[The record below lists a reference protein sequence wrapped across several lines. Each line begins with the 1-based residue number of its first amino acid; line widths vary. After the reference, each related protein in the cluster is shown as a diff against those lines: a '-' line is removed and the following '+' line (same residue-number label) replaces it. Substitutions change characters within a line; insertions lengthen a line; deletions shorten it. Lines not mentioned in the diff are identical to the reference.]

1 MVRFS
6 FFLFGSWADE
16 GSALMLKVVSC
27 KQVQEEVAETDE
39 SERTK
44 PAFSGWRDHG
54 PVTQF

>member
-27 KQVQEEVAETDE
+27 KRVQKEAAETDE

-44 PAFSGWRDHG
+44 PSFSGARDYD